1 MVPRKSIFVS
11 RLNAALTVNDV
22 MHQIVTSLSLTDK
35 RLLFTLYGVFMI
47 KDWPNNRQSEIALKF
62 KEVFFF

>member
-1 MVPRKSIFVS
+1 VS

-35 RLLFTLYGVFMI
+35 RLLFI
-47 KDWPNNRQSEIALKF
+47 
-62 KEVFFF
+62 